1 MVPPAAKLKLGPCP
15 AVWSDGVS
23 LGFAPFAALASA
35 ALEEQV
41 PEACIAPSPQA
52 PPLSSSSPPSSSEPA
67 SDSDGEAEGSRV
79 DLGAPAAVLAPAFV
93 AWAGS
98 GAAITS
104 CDWSPLDPGL
114 ILAGTADG
122 SVLVFRCISSA
133 RSALVS
139 VSASP
144 ADANYVLAS
153 SAELGAAMYS
163 VLEAGRAV
171 THLRPNGPTCTRA
184 ALFGSGCTF
193 ALGSTS
199 GQLFLGSVGQSQRLM
214 QPGAVADGL
223 AAVSDLRVFPTVGR
237 RHDAQGGTAIV
248 VALTDGT
255 VLAVPELPGPELKAT
270 TTPGTGAPDP
280 LGSAG
285 QGLLLGASTRAAGS
299 EGKAGGGKAKR
310 GVCWR
315 LHDLSRLVLA
325 GPSPNV
331 ASLVQRG
338 VPEKQTKSKP
348 PAPASRRRSG
358 RAAKS
363 GRRGRR
369 RRPAL
374 ESSEEEQDEEQSD
387 EDDDDDDDDYESE
400 GGARE
405 ALPEGGSDGEGKDPV
420 AADAAGDAAS
430 LVPSMLWRRSAL
442 AVAGGVVGAGEGR
455 TQVVAAGFGDRTVTL
470 WFLDP
475 L

>member
-1 MVPPAAKLKLGPCP
+1 M
-15 AVWSDGVS
+15 
-23 LGFAPFAALASA
+23 
-35 ALEEQV
+35 
-41 PEACIAPSPQA
+41 
-52 PPLSSSSPPSSSEPA
+52 
-67 SDSDGEAEGSRV
+67 R
-79 DLGAPAAVLAPAFV
+79 PAFL
-93 AWAGS
+93 S
-98 GAAITS
+98 G
-104 CDWSPLDPGL
+104 
-114 ILAGTADG
+114 
-122 SVLVFRCISSA
+122 ISSA
-133 RSALVS
+133 RSALMS

-171 THLRPNGPTCTRA
+171 TRLRPNGPTCTRA

-338 VPEKQTKSKP
+338 VPEKQTKSKS
-348 PAPASRRRSG
+348 PAPATRRRSG

-374 ESSEEEQDEEQSD
+374 ESSEEEQDEEQSDD